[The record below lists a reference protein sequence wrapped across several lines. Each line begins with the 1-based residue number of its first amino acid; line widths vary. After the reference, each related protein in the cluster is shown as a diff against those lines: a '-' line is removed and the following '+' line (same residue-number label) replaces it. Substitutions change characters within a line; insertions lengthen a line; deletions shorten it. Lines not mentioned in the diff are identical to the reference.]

1 MKRIYIIFCLTFL
14 MFGQTVAQEKKSAD
28 KVALANQ
35 MYKQGQFTDAA
46 RIYEE
51 ELKKGVSA
59 ELYYNLANSY
69 YKANEIGHAIL
80 NYERALRIDPGL
92 DDASYNLQI
101 AESKIVDNVN
111 TSPTFFVRKWTNSLI
126 KSYTTNQ
133 WAVISVVCFILMLAL
148 FFLFA
153 FSRIRTRRKYS
164 FFASVLFGILCVVA
178 LSFSGIR
185 KDQIKNHHE
194 AVIMMGAVAVKSSPD
209 QSGTDLF
216 QLHEGTLVKVKS
228 VLGNWTEITLENG
241 AVGWVEETAIERI

>member
-1 MKRIYIIFCLTFL
+1 MKRIYIVFL
-14 MFGQTVAQEKKSAD
+14 LISVLFGPTMSQTNRQND
-28 KVALANQ
+28 QIALANQ

-59 ELYYNLANSY
+59 ELYYNIGNSY

-80 NYERALRIDPGL
+80 NYERALRIDPGY
-92 DDASYNLQI
+92 DDASYNLDI

-111 TSPTFFVRKWTNSLI
+111 TTPTFFIRKWTNSLI
-126 KSYTTNQ
+126 KSNTSNQ
-133 WAVISVVCFILMLAL
+133 WAVISVVCFVLMLAF

-153 FSRIRTRRKYS
+153 FSRIRSRRKYS
-164 FFASVLFGILCVVA
+164 FFASVFFGILCVIS

-185 KDQIKNHHE
+185 KDQFINHHE
-194 AVIMMGAVAVKSSPD
+194 AVIMSGTVAVKSSPD

-228 VLGNWTEITLENG
+228 VLGGWSEITLENG
-241 AVGWVEETAIERI
+241 AVGWVEESAIERI

>member
-1 MKRIYIIFCLTFL
+1 MKRIYIVFL
-14 MFGQTVAQEKKSAD
+14 LISVLLGQIMSQTNRQND
-28 KVALANQ
+28 QIALADQ
-35 MYKQGQFTDAA
+35 MYKQGQYTDAA

-59 ELYYNLANSY
+59 ELYYNIGNSY

-80 NYERALRIDPGL
+80 NYERALRIDPGY
-92 DDASYNLQI
+92 DDASYNLDI

-111 TSPTFFVRKWTNSLI
+111 TTPTFFVRKWINSLI
-126 KSYTTNQ
+126 KSNTSNQ

-153 FSRIRTRRKYS
+153 FSRIRSRRKYS
-164 FFASVLFGILCVVA
+164 FFASVAFGVLCVIA
-178 LSFSGIR
+178 LSFSGVR

-194 AVIMMGAVAVKSSPD
+194 AVIMSGAVAVKSSPD

-228 VLGNWTEITLENG
+228 VLGGWTEITLENG
-241 AVGWVEETAIERI
+241 AVGWVEESAIERI

>member
-1 MKRIYIIFCLTFL
+1 MKRIYIIFCLISL
-14 MFGQTVAQEKKSAD
+14 LFGQTMAQAKDQTD

-46 RIYEE
+46 RLYEE
-51 ELKKGVSA
+51 ELKKNVSA
-59 ELYYNLANSY
+59 ELYYNLGNSY

-80 NYERALRIDPGL
+80 NYERALRIDPGF
-92 DDASYNLQI
+92 DDASYNLEI

-111 TSPTFFVRKWTNSLI
+111 TTPTFFVRKWTNSLI
-126 KSYTTNQ
+126 KSNTTNQ
-133 WAVISVVCFILMLAL
+133 WAVISIVCFILMLAL

-153 FSRIRTRRKYS
+153 FSRVRSRRKYS
-164 FFASVLFGILCVVA
+164 FFASVFMGVLYVIA

-185 KDQIKNHHE
+185 KEQIKNHHE
-194 AVIMMGAVAVKSSPD
+194 AVIMSGAVTVKSSPD

-241 AVGWVEETAIERI
+241 AVGWLEETAIERI